1 MKTIRADG
9 FQKPPHFIKSNF
21 RKFIQKPYINYTMQR
36 KDAIDQKIFRV
47 EENHQNRRGSKGS
60 FKNFL
65 GGRFQPHY
73 KSHLVQKSMYI
84 QAKYQ
89 RLRFAGPRGFITNK
103 FRNRFLRKKKEYP
116 VLPRTNNLELLQV
129 EPTLYED
136 LTEHLIFV
144 RNWN

>member
-1 MKTIRADG
+1 MNETGPSQTSMGHMREE
-9 FQKPPHFIKSNF
+9 
-21 RKFIQKPYINYTMQR
+21 NYTMQR

-103 FRNRFLRKKKEYP
+103 FRNRFLRKKKGIP
-116 VLPRTNNLELLQV
+116 SIAKDKQPGIVASGANP
-129 EPTLYED
+129 
-136 LTEHLIFV
+136 I
-144 RNWN
+144 